1 MKMNN
6 SIIPDNSTTCNAILQ
21 SGVRKG
27 QLCNRA
33 CSDSGRC
40 GYHKLKVTTVSPS
53 SIKQPKPPIIKA
65 CVHYQSIDKIVL
77 LQKIV
82 RGTIIRI
89 RYMKCQ
95 NDVSS
100 FSHEE
105 VTNLCVPIRYC
116 VNKLTIVE
124 DFKGLYEWYC
134 VKDGF
139 TKQYTCLHTQMC
151 LYDDQNNNLRQSFAR
166 ILYNISYMVKTKI
179 NIKSRKTLSD
189 KLYDSC
195 AVLDGESHNV
205 IFTGIFRCM
214 PLNMI
219 LTLVTEIKYHLLNGY
234 GVNTVIYSRKKFDS
248 INTRPFTYADII
260 SLFENGDIKLKTG
273 ESFDG
278 NIEHRD
284 KIIRETRDLYLKL
297 YIAEQLEIMCN
308 TQNDPNISILDVIK
322 DTHIWAFVATSYLVP
337 NTDITEINCIDKLL
351 NHPSICTYDTDRM
364 LG

>member
-1 MKMNN
+1 
-6 SIIPDNSTTCNAILQ
+6 
-21 SGVRKG
+21 
-27 QLCNRA
+27 
-33 CSDSGRC
+33 
-40 GYHKLKVTTVSPS
+40 
-53 SIKQPKPPIIKA
+53 
-65 CVHYQSIDKIVL
+65 
-77 LQKIV
+77 
-82 RGTIIRI
+82 
-89 RYMKCQ
+89 
-95 NDVSS
+95 
-100 FSHEE
+100 
-105 VTNLCVPIRYC
+105 
-116 VNKLTIVE
+116 
-124 DFKGLYEWYC
+124 
-134 VKDGF
+134 
-139 TKQYTCLHTQMC
+139 
-151 LYDDQNNNLRQSFAR
+151 
-166 ILYNISYMVKTKI
+166 
-179 NIKSRKTLSD
+179 
-189 KLYDSC
+189 
-195 AVLDGESHNV
+195 
-205 IFTGIFRCM
+205 M